1 MTNHWNDIANSDC
14 VLIMGS
20 NAAENHPI
28 SFKWVL
34 RAKDKGATLIH
45 VDPRFTRTSGL
56 CHHHVGLRPG
66 SDIAFLGGMIKYILD
81 NKLYF
86 EEYVREY
93 TNAPLVVNKKYG
105 FKNGLFAGF
114 DAKKAAYD
122 KKAWA
127 FELDDKG
134 VPVRDASFKNPR
146 CVLNLLRGHY
156 KRYSIAA
163 VAKATGTPAK
173 DLETVY
179 KAFAATGRPDKA
191 GTILYAMGWTQ
202 HTYGVQNIRT
212 MSMVQLL
219 LGNIG
224 VAGGGV
230 NALRGESNVQGS
242 TDHGLLSS
250 SFPGYL
256 AGPTSAHAT
265 LADYNATTPKSADP
279 MSVNWWQHRPK
290 YMASLI
296 KSFFPALSP
305 EEGYGLLP
313 RVDAGKSLLDYYW
326 QSVFH
331 KMGQGEIKG
340 LFAWGMNPACS
351 GPNSNKH
358 RQAMTK
364 LDWLVNVN
372 LFDNE
377 TGSFW
382 RGPGM
387 DPAQIKTEVFLLP
400 CAVSIE
406 KEGSVSNSGRWIQWR
421 YAGPTPWGETKPDG
435 DIMLELMEEIR
446 KLYQQG
452 GAFPE
457 PVLQL
462 GIDGWKEGHAFSP
475 AKVAK
480 IMNGYFTRD
489 VKIGDKEYKAGEQ
502 VPNFVVLQADGSTA
516 SGNWLH
522 SGAWTEKGN
531 LMARQAH
538 SQTEDQARI
547 GLFPNWSFSWP
558 ANRRII
564 YNRASVDKNGKPWN
578 PDKAVITWD
587 GKTWVGDIVDGGGG
601 PGAKHPFI
609 MQKDGFGAIYGPGC
623 ADGPFPE
630 YYEPAESP
638 FAKHD
643 FSSQAR
649 SPVYYKAPGEQLA
662 VNDKKY
668 PYIGTTY
675 RVTEHWQTGLMTR
688 RVPWLT
694 EAEPQNFAE
703 LDPVLAKA
711 KGIKN
716 GDKVVLTSP
725 RGKIECVAMV
735 TPRLKPYTA
744 NGKTVHVIG
753 TSWHFGWLVPEDGGD
768 AANLLTAMVG
778 DPNTGIPESKAF
790 MVNIEKKAG

>member
-1 MTNHWNDIANSDC
+1 MVSRN
-14 VLIMGS
+14 
-20 NAAENHPI
+20 
-28 SFKWVL
+28 
-34 RAKDKGATLIH
+34 
-45 VDPRFTRTSGL
+45 
-56 CHHHVGLRPG
+56 
-66 SDIAFLGGMIKYILD
+66 
-81 NKLYF
+81 
-86 EEYVREY
+86 
-93 TNAPLVVNKKYG
+93 YG
-105 FKNGLFAGF
+105 FKNGLFSGF
-114 DAKKAAYD
+114 EADKGAYD
-122 KKAWA
+122 TKAWA

-134 VPVRDASFKNPR
+134 VPLRDVSFKNPR
-146 CVLNLLRGHY
+146 CVINLLRDHY
-156 KRYSIAA
+156 KRYTVDA
-163 VAKATGTPAK
+163 VARATGTAPE

-212 MSMVQLL
+212 MTMVQLL

-242 TDHGLLSS
+242 TDHGLLAS

-256 AGPTSAHAT
+256 PGPTSAQAS
-265 LADYNATTPKSADP
+265 LADYNAATPRSADP
-279 MSVNWWQHRPK
+279 MSVNWWQNRPK
-290 YMASLI
+290 YMASLL

-305 EEGYGLLP
+305 EEGYALLP
-313 RVDAGKSLLDYYW
+313 RVDAGKPLLDYYW
-326 QSVFH
+326 QSIFH
-331 KMGQGEIKG
+331 KMGEGQIKG

-364 LDWLVNVN
+364 LDWMVNVN
-372 LFDNE
+372 IFDNE

-387 DPAQIKTEVFLLP
+387 DPSKIKTEVFLLP

-421 YAGPTPWGETKPDG
+421 YAGPKPWGETKPDG

-452 GAFPE
+452 GVFPE

-462 GIDGWKEGHAFSP
+462 DIDGWKEGHAFSP

-489 VKIGDKEYKAGEQ
+489 VKIGDREYKAGEQ
-502 VPNFVVLQADGSTA
+502 VPNFVALQADGSTA

-522 SGAWTEKGN
+522 AGAWTQKGN
-531 LMARQAH
+531 MMARQEH
-538 SQTEDQARI
+538 SQTAEQARI
-547 GLFPNWSFSWP
+547 GLFPNWSFAWP

-564 YNRASVDKNGKPWN
+564 YNRASVDKNGRPWN
-578 PDKAVITWD
+578 PDKAVIAWD
-587 GKTWVGDIVDGGGG
+587 GKAWVGDIVDGGGG

-623 ADGPFPE
+623 VDGPFPE

-638 FAKHD
+638 FDRHD
-643 FSSQAR
+643 FSSQTH
-649 SPVYYKAPGEQLA
+649 SPVYYKVPGEQLA
-662 VNDKKY
+662 LNDARY

-688 RVPWLT
+688 RVPWLL

-703 LDPVLAKA
+703 LDPVLARA
-711 KGIKN
+711 KGISN
-716 GDKVVLTSP
+716 GDKVILSSRRGQIHLRHRQRQDRAHHRHVLALWLAGSERRRRRRQSAHRHGGRP
-725 RGKIECVAMV
+725 EHGHSGKQG
-735 TPRLKPYTA
+735 LS
-744 NGKTVHVIG
+744 GQH
-753 TSWHFGWLVPEDGGD
+753 
-768 AANLLTAMVG
+768 
-778 DPNTGIPESKAF
+778 
-790 MVNIEKKAG
+790 

>member
-1 MTNHWNDIANSDC
+1 
-14 VLIMGS
+14 
-20 NAAENHPI
+20 
-28 SFKWVL
+28 
-34 RAKDKGATLIH
+34 
-45 VDPRFTRTSGL
+45 
-56 CHHHVGLRPG
+56 
-66 SDIAFLGGMIKYILD
+66 
-81 NKLYF
+81 
-86 EEYVREY
+86 
-93 TNAPLVVNKKYG
+93 
-105 FKNGLFAGF
+105 
-114 DAKKAAYD
+114 
-122 KKAWA
+122 
-127 FELDDKG
+127 
-134 VPVRDASFKNPR
+134 
-146 CVLNLLRGHY
+146 
-156 KRYSIAA
+156 
-163 VAKATGTPAK
+163 
-173 DLETVY
+173 
-179 KAFAATGRPDKA
+179 
-191 GTILYAMGWTQ
+191 
-202 HTYGVQNIRT
+202 
-212 MSMVQLL
+212 
-219 LGNIG
+219 
-224 VAGGGV
+224 
-230 NALRGESNVQGS
+230 
-242 TDHGLLSS
+242 
-250 SFPGYL
+250 
-256 AGPTSAHAT
+256 
-265 LADYNATTPKSADP
+265 
-279 MSVNWWQHRPK
+279 
-290 YMASLI
+290 MASLI

-305 EEGYGLLP
+305 EEGYSLLP

-531 LMARQAH
+531 LMARQEH

-578 PDKAVITWD
+578 PDKAVIAWD
-587 GKTWVGDIVDGGGG
+587 GNAWVGDIVDGGGG

-649 SPVYYKAPGEQLA
+649 SPVYYKAPGERLA

>member
-242 TDHGLLSS
+242 TDHGLISS

-256 AGPTSAHAT
+256 PGPTSAHAT

-305 EEGYGLLP
+305 EEGYALLP

-387 DPAQIKTEVFLLP
+387 DPTQIKTEVFLLP

-531 LMARQAH
+531 LMARQEH